1 MKEYQVIN
9 WSNYSKSG
17 NHMGA
22 FDSLQDAKDYCKH
35 QEEYGAE
42 AQSWEE
48 YSEIFECDEA
58 GNILN
63 TYYFVTTHPKPLNL

>member
-1 MKEYQVIN
+1 MREYQVIN
-9 WSNYSKSG
+9 WANYSKSSANAG
-17 NHMGA
+17 P
-22 FDSLQDAKDYCKH
+22 FDSLQSAKDYCKH
-35 QEEYGAE
+35 QEEHGAE

-63 TYYFVTTHPKPLNL
+63 VYYFVTH

>member
-1 MKEYQVIN
+1 
-9 WSNYSKSG
+9 
-17 NHMGA
+17 MGP
-22 FDSLQDAKDYCKH
+22 FESFQSAKDYCIH

-42 AQSWEE
+42 AQSWKE

-63 TYYFVTTHPKPLNL
+63 VYYFVTH